1 MLKACQIIDSSKKL
15 LHSEKL
21 ENYKPAWFFRNS
33 WGSNSSKVVVSTDVA
48 DVVDIVVV
56 VVLRSSVEVVGLAVE
71 NISIA
76 VVEIIVFI
84 AFVVWVVVVVV
95 VVAVVVAVLAVVVV
109 VVCVVIVVVVVVVV
123 VGCGLVVGRVVS
135 RDLLFGSLTGILRR
149 GLVRNNYFSLVQS
162 VSISMGII

>member
-1 MLKACQIIDSSKKL
+1 M
-15 LHSEKL
+15 
-21 ENYKPAWFFRNS
+21 
-33 WGSNSSKVVVSTDVA
+33 
-48 DVVDIVVV
+48 VV

-123 VGCGLVVGRVVS
+123 VVVGCGLVVGRVVS

>member
-1 MLKACQIIDSSKKL
+1 M
-15 LHSEKL
+15 
-21 ENYKPAWFFRNS
+21 
-33 WGSNSSKVVVSTDVA
+33 
-48 DVVDIVVV
+48 VV

-84 AFVVWVVVVVV
+84 AFVVWVVVVVVV

>member
-1 MLKACQIIDSSKKL
+1 M
-15 LHSEKL
+15 
-21 ENYKPAWFFRNS
+21 
-33 WGSNSSKVVVSTDVA
+33 
-48 DVVDIVVV
+48 VV

-84 AFVVWVVVVVV
+84 AFVVWVVVVWVV
-95 VVAVVVAVLAVVVV
+95 VFAVVVAVLAVVVV
-109 VVCVVIVVVVVVVV
+109 VVIVAIVVVVVV

-135 RDLLFGSLTGILRR
+135 RDLLFGSLTGILRI

-162 VSISMGII
+162 VPINMGII

>member
-1 MLKACQIIDSSKKL
+1 M
-15 LHSEKL
+15 
-21 ENYKPAWFFRNS
+21 
-33 WGSNSSKVVVSTDVA
+33 
-48 DVVDIVVV
+48 VV

-95 VVAVVVAVLAVVVV
+95 VVAVVVAVLAAVVV
-109 VVCVVIVVVVVVVV
+109 VVCVVIVVVVVVVVV

>member
-1 MLKACQIIDSSKKL
+1 M
-15 LHSEKL
+15 
-21 ENYKPAWFFRNS
+21 
-33 WGSNSSKVVVSTDVA
+33 
-48 DVVDIVVV
+48 VV

-84 AFVVWVVVVVV
+84 AFVVWVVVVV
-95 VVAVVVAVLAVVVV
+95 AVVVAVLAVVVV
-109 VVCVVIVVVVVVVV
+109 VVCVVIVVVVVVVVV